1 MGRWVTLEVQLQSR
15 TGIIGFSTVPKNF
28 LPSLCARRV
37 ELILIG
43 GGIQIGRGG
52 IEIRCGRN
60 GLGGWRLPSVLS
72 EKRGVSLEG
81 KLLQF
86 PLRGEIG

>member
-60 GLGGWRLPSVLS
+60 GLEGWRLV
-72 EKRGVSLEG
+72 GGG
-81 KLLQF
+81 KL
-86 PLRGEIG
+86 GEGELKLAAGAIGWRRKIG